1 MHFEQYQHQIA
12 SIVADAHAD
21 LKRTLRRIKLRRLK
35 QPAQH
40 SFAKLSIKRLPEL
53 STYFEHKRKLVI
65 HTRLPEV
72 TLQPRN
78 VYAYVSTG
86 RNPYDPADPA
96 VDYHALITSQIP
108 VTPQGTYVYVPDV
121 DAIVEAFWFMH
132 ELIQEYRTNGSRDIW
147 LGGSNQVTDYS
158 FRGYWTHLLNSRG
171 GGDATVGLQHFNN
184 EFYLYAVRLT
194 NLRVDLAASDAWIL
208 DFLTETLDALTE
220 DWPGYK
226 IERALRGF

>member
-1 MHFEQYQHQIA
+1 MGLEKE
-12 SIVADAHAD
+12 IVSALETICVD
-21 LKRTLRRIKLRRLK
+21 LKRALRRIKLRRLK
-35 QPAQH
+35 KPTQH
-40 SFAKLSIKRLPEL
+40 SFAKFSIKRLPEL
-53 STYFEHKRKLVI
+53 STHFEHKRKLVI

-78 VYAYVSTG
+78 AYAYVSTG

-96 VDYHALITSQIP
+96 IDYHALITSQIP
-108 VTPQGTYVYVPDV
+108 VKPQGTYVYVPDV
-121 DAIVEAFWFMH
+121 EAIVDAFWFMH
-132 ELIQEYRTNGSRDIW
+132 ELVQEYRTNGGRDIW
-147 LGGSNQVTDYS
+147 LGGSNQVTDYT

-171 GGDATVGLQHFNN
+171 DGDATVGLQSFNN

>member
-1 MHFEQYQHQIA
+1 MGSEKELVSALENIW
-12 SIVADAHAD
+12 AD
-21 LKRTLRRIKLRRLK
+21 LIHTLRRFKLRRLK
-35 QPAQH
+35 QPTQH

-53 STYFEHKRKLVI
+53 STYFDHKRKLVI

-72 TLQPRN
+72 VLQPRH
-78 VYAYVSTG
+78 VYEHVSTE
-86 RNPYDPADPA
+86 RKPYDPADPV
-96 VDYHALITSQIP
+96 VDYHAMITSQIP

-171 GGDATVGLQHFNN
+171 GGDATAGLQNFNN

-194 NLRVDLAASDAWIL
+194 NLRVDLAANDAWIL
-208 DFLTETLDALTE
+208 DFLTVTLDALTE

>member
-1 MHFEQYQHQIA
+1 MGLEKE
-12 SIVADAHAD
+12 IVSALEIICVD
-21 LKRTLRRIKLRRLK
+21 LKRTLQRFKLRKLK
-35 QPAQH
+35 TPAQH
-40 SFAKLSIKRLPEL
+40 NFAKLSIKRLPEL
-53 STYFEHKRKLVI
+53 STHFEHKHKLVV

-72 TLQPRN
+72 TLQPRH
-78 VYAYVSTG
+78 AYEHVAAG

-96 VDYHALITSQIP
+96 VDYHAMITSQIP
-108 VTPQGTYVYVPDV
+108 VKPQGTYVYVPDV
-121 DAIVEAFWFMH
+121 EAIVEAFWFMH
-132 ELIQEYRTNGSRDIW
+132 ELVQEYRANGGRDIW
-147 LGGSNQVTDYS
+147 LGGSNQVTDYT

-194 NLRVDLAASDAWIL
+194 NLRVDLAASDAWII
-208 DFLTETLDALTE
+208 DFLTKTLDALTE

>member
-1 MHFEQYQHQIA
+1 MESEKQLVSA
-12 SIVADAHAD
+12 LENLWAD
-21 LKRTLRRIKLRRLK
+21 LKRTLRRIKLRKLK

-53 STYFEHKRKLVI
+53 TTRFEHKRKLVI

-78 VYAYVSTG
+78 VYEHVSTG

-96 VDYHALITSQIP
+96 IDYHAMVTSQIP

-132 ELIQEYRTNGSRDIW
+132 ELIQEYRTNGGRDIW
-147 LGGSNQVTDYS
+147 LGGSNQVTDYT

-171 GGDATVGLQHFNN
+171 GGDATVGLQHFND
-184 EFYLYAVRLT
+184 EFYLYAVELT
-194 NLRVDLAASDAWIL
+194 NLKVDLAASDAWIL

>member
-1 MHFEQYQHQIA
+1 MESEKQLVSA
-12 SIVADAHAD
+12 LENLWAD
-21 LKRTLRRIKLRRLK
+21 LIRTLRRFKLRRLK

-40 SFAKLSIKRLPEL
+40 RFAKLSIKHLPEL
-53 STYFEHKRKLVI
+53 TTRFEYKHKLVV
-65 HTRLPEV
+65 HARLPEV
-72 TLQPRN
+72 TLQPRQH
-78 VYAYVSTG
+78 YTHLSTE
-86 RNPYDPADPA
+86 RKPYDPADPA

-108 VTPQGTYVYVPDV
+108 VTPQGTYVYMPDV
-121 DAIVEAFWFMH
+121 DAIVEAFYFMH
-132 ELIQEYRTNGSRDIW
+132 ELIQEYRTNGGRDIW
-147 LGGSNQVTDYS
+147 LDGSNQVTAYTFS
-158 FRGYWTHLLNSRG
+158 GYWTHLLNSRG

-208 DFLTETLDALTE
+208 DFLTVTLDALTE

>member
-1 MHFEQYQHQIA
+1 MGLEKELVSVLENIW
-12 SIVADAHAD
+12 AD
-21 LKRTLRRIKLRRLK
+21 LIHALRRFKLRRLK
-35 QPAQH
+35 QPTQR

-53 STYFEHKRKLVI
+53 STHFDHKRKLVI

-72 TLQPRN
+72 VLQPRH
-78 VYAYVSTG
+78 VYEHVSTG

-96 VDYHALITSQIP
+96 VDYHAMITSQIP
-108 VTPQGTYVYVPDV
+108 VKPQGTYVYVPDV

-132 ELIQEYRTNGSRDIW
+132 ELIQEYRANGSRDIW
-147 LGGSNQVTDYS
+147 LGGSNQVTDYT
-158 FRGYWTHLLNSRG
+158 FRGYWTRLLNSRG

-184 EFYLYAVRLT
+184 EFYRYAVDLT
-194 NLRVDLAASDAWIL
+194 NLKVDLAANDAWII
-208 DFLTETLDALTE
+208 DFLTVTLDALAE

>member
-1 MHFEQYQHQIA
+1 MESEKQLVSA
-12 SIVADAHAD
+12 LENLWAD
-21 LKRTLRRIKLRRLK
+21 LKHTLRRLKLRRLK

-53 STYFEHKRKLVI
+53 STRFEHKHKLVI

-78 VYAYVSTG
+78 VYEHVAAG

-108 VTPQGTYVYVPDV
+108 VMPQGTYVYVPDV
-121 DAIVEAFWFMH
+121 DAIVEAFRFMH
-132 ELIQEYRTNGSRDIW
+132 ELIQEYRTNGGRDIW
-147 LGGSNQVTDYS
+147 LGGSNQVTDYT
-158 FRGYWTHLLNSRG
+158 FRAYWTHLLNSRG
-171 GGDATVGLQHFNN
+171 GGDATVGLRHFNN

-194 NLRVDLAASDAWIL
+194 NMRVDLAASDAWII

-226 IERALRGF
+226 IERALRCF

>member
-1 MHFEQYQHQIA
+1 MGLEKE
-12 SIVADAHAD
+12 IVSALENICAD
-21 LKRTLRRIKLRRLK
+21 LKRTLRRFKLRKLK
-35 QPAQH
+35 NPTQR
-40 SFAKLSIKRLPEL
+40 SFAKLSIKHLPEL
-53 STYFEHKRKLVI
+53 STHFEHKRKLVI

-72 TLQPRN
+72 TLQPRQH
-78 VYAYVSTG
+78 YVLLSTE
-86 RNPYDPADPA
+86 RKPYDPADPA
-96 VDYHALITSQIP
+96 VDYHALITGQIP

-132 ELIQEYRTNGSRDIW
+132 ELIQEYRANGSRDIW
-147 LGGSNQVTDYS
+147 LGGSNQVTDYT

-171 GGDATVGLQHFNN
+171 GGDATVGLQRFNN
-184 EFYLYAVRLT
+184 EFYLYAVDLT
-194 NLRVDLAASDAWIL
+194 NLKVDLAASDAWII

>member
-1 MHFEQYQHQIA
+1 MESEKQLVSA
-12 SIVADAHAD
+12 LENLWAD
-21 LKRTLRRIKLRRLK
+21 LKRTLRRFKLRRLK
-35 QPAQH
+35 QPTQH

-53 STYFEHKRKLVI
+53 TTYFEHKRKLVI
-65 HTRLPEV
+65 HTRLPEL
-72 TLQPRN
+72 TLQPRRL
-78 VYAYVSTG
+78 YEHVSTG

-108 VTPQGTYVYVPDV
+108 VTPQDTYVYVPDV
-121 DAIVEAFWFMH
+121 DAIVQAFWFMH
-132 ELIQEYRTNGSRDIW
+132 ELIQEYRANGGRDIW
-147 LGGSNQVTDYS
+147 LGGSNQVTDYT

-194 NLRVDLAASDAWIL
+194 NLRVNLAASDAWIL

>member
-1 MHFEQYQHQIA
+1 MGLEKE
-12 SIVADAHAD
+12 IVSALETICVD
-21 LKRTLRRIKLRRLK
+21 LKRTLQRFKLRKLK
-35 QPAQH
+35 VPTQH

-53 STYFEHKRKLVI
+53 STHFEHKRKLVI
-65 HTRLPEV
+65 HARLPEIA
-72 TLQPRN
+72 LRLRN
-78 VYAYVSTG
+78 VYEHVSTG

-96 VDYHALITSQIP
+96 VDYHTLITSQIP

-132 ELIQEYRTNGSRDIW
+132 ELVQEYCANGGRDIW
-147 LGGSNQVTDYS
+147 LGGSNQVTDYT
-158 FRGYWTHLLNSRG
+158 FRGYWAHLLNSRG
-171 GGDATVGLQHFNN
+171 GGDAAVGLQHFNN

-194 NLRVDLAASDAWIL
+194 NLKVDLAASDAWIL

-220 DWPGYK
+220 DLPGYK

>member
-1 MHFEQYQHQIA
+1 MESEKQLVSA
-12 SIVADAHAD
+12 LENLWAD
-21 LKRTLRRIKLRRLK
+21 LKRALRRVKLRRLK
-35 QPAQH
+35 QPTQH

-53 STYFEHKRKLVI
+53 SIRFEHKHKLVV

-78 VYAYVSTG
+78 VYEHVAAG

-108 VTPQGTYVYVPDV
+108 VQPKLAYILVPDV
-121 DAIVEAFWFMH
+121 DAIVEGFWFMH
-132 ELIQEYRTNGSRDIW
+132 EMIEAYCAHGGRDIW
-147 LGGSNQVTDYS
+147 LDGSNRVTDYT
-158 FRGYWTHLLNSRG
+158 FRGYWTHLKNSNG
-171 GGDATVGLQHFNN
+171 GEEAGLQWFNN
-184 EFYLYAVRLT
+184 MFYANAVRLT
-194 NLRVDLAASDAWIL
+194 NLHVDLAADDGWIIN
-208 DFLTETLDALTE
+208 FISETFDSVTE

>member
-1 MHFEQYQHQIA
+1 MRFEHRQQQIA
-12 SIVADAHAD
+12 SIVADVHAD
-21 LKRTLRRIKLRRLK
+21 LKRALRRFKRRKLK
-35 QPAQH
+35 QPTRH
-40 SFAKLSIKRLPEL
+40 SFAKLSIKCLPEL
-53 STYFEHKRKLVI
+53 AKHFEHKHKLVI

-78 VYAYVSTG
+78 VYEHLSTE
-86 RNPYDPADPA
+86 RKPYDPADPA
-96 VDYHALITSQIP
+96 IDYHALIASQIP
-108 VTPQGTYVYVPDV
+108 VKPQGTYVYVPDV

-132 ELIQEYRTNGSRDIW
+132 ELIQEYRTNGGRDIW
-147 LGGSNQVTDYS
+147 LGGSNQVTDYT

-194 NLRVDLAASDAWIL
+194 NLRVDLAASDAWII

-226 IERALRGF
+226 LERALRGF

>member
-12 SIVADAHAD
+12 SIVADAHAN
-21 LKRTLRRIKLRRLK
+21 LKRALRRFKLRRLK

-53 STYFEHKRKLVI
+53 STHFGHKSKLVI

-72 TLQPRN
+72 TLQPRQH
-78 VYAYVSTG
+78 YTRLSTE
-86 RNPYDPADPA
+86 RKPYDPADPA

-108 VTPQGTYVYVPDV
+108 VTPQGTYVYVPDA

-132 ELIQEYRTNGSRDIW
+132 ELIQEYRTNGGRDIW
-147 LGGSNQVTDYS
+147 LGGSNQVTDYT

-194 NLRVDLAASDAWIL
+194 NLRVDLAASDAWII

>member
-1 MHFEQYQHQIA
+1 MHFKQYQHQIA
-12 SIVADAHAD
+12 SIVADAFAD
-21 LKRTLRRIKLRRLK
+21 LKRALRRFKLRRLK

-53 STYFEHKRKLVI
+53 TTYFEHKSKLVI
-65 HTRLPEV
+65 HTRLPAV
-72 TLQPRN
+72 TVQPRN
-78 VYAYVSTG
+78 VYAHMSTE
-86 RNPYDPADPA
+86 RKPYDPADPA
-96 VDYHALITSQIP
+96 VDYHAMVTSQIP

-121 DAIVEAFWFMH
+121 DAIVEAFCFMH
-132 ELIQEYRTNGSRDIW
+132 ELVQEYRTNGGRDIW
-147 LGGSNQVTDYS
+147 LAGSNQVTDYS

-171 GGDATVGLQHFNN
+171 GGDAAVGLQHFNN

-194 NLRVDLAASDAWIL
+194 NLRVDLAASDGWII
-208 DFLTETLDALTE
+208 DFLTKTLDALTE

>member
-1 MHFEQYQHQIA
+1 MESEKQLVSA
-12 SIVADAHAD
+12 LENLWAD
-21 LKRTLRRIKLRRLK
+21 LMRALRRVKLRRLK
-35 QPAQH
+35 QPTQH

-53 STYFEHKRKLVI
+53 ATHFEHKRKLVI

-72 TLQPRN
+72 TLQPRQY
-78 VYAYVSTG
+78 YALLSTE
-86 RNPYDPADPA
+86 RKPYDPADPA

-108 VTPQGTYVYVPDV
+108 VTPQGTYVYAPDV

-132 ELIQEYRTNGSRDIW
+132 ELIQEYSTNGSRDIW
-147 LGGSNQVTDYS
+147 LGGSNQVTDDS

-184 EFYLYAVRLT
+184 EFYLYAVDLT

-208 DFLTETLDALTE
+208 DFLTETLNALTE

>member
-1 MHFEQYQHQIA
+1 MGLEKE
-12 SIVADAHAD
+12 IVSALETICVD
-21 LKRTLRRIKLRRLK
+21 LKRTLQRFKLRKLK
-35 QPAQH
+35 SPTQH

-53 STYFEHKRKLVI
+53 STSFEHKRKLVV
-65 HTRLPEV
+65 HTRLPEI
-72 TLQPRN
+72 TLQPRQT
-78 VYAYVSTG
+78 YEHLSTE
-86 RNPYDPADPA
+86 RKPYDPADPA

-108 VTPQGTYVYVPDV
+108 VTPQGTYVYAPDV

-132 ELIQEYRTNGSRDIW
+132 ELVQEYRTNGGRDIW
-147 LGGSNQVTDYS
+147 LGGSNQVTDYT

-171 GGDATVGLQHFNN
+171 GGDAAVGLQHFNN

-194 NLRVDLAASDAWIL
+194 NLRVDLAASDAWII

>member
-1 MHFEQYQHQIA
+1 MESEKQLVSA
-12 SIVADAHAD
+12 LENLWAD
-21 LKRTLRRIKLRRLK
+21 LKRALRHFKLRKLK
-35 QPAQH
+35 NPTQR

-53 STYFEHKRKLVI
+53 TTRFEYKHKLVV
-65 HTRLPEV
+65 HTRLPEI
-72 TLQPRN
+72 TLQPRQL
-78 VYAYVSTG
+78 YEHVSTE
-86 RNPYDPADPA
+86 RKPYDPADPA

-121 DAIVEAFWFMH
+121 DAIVEAFRFMH
-132 ELIQEYRTNGSRDIW
+132 ELIQEYCTNGGRDIW
-147 LGGSNQVTDYS
+147 LGGSNQVTDYT

-171 GGDATVGLQHFNN
+171 GSDAAVGLQHFNN

-194 NLRVDLAASDAWIL
+194 NLRVDLAANDAWIL
-208 DFLTETLDALTE
+208 DFLTYTLDALTE